1 MTMARYDDRNQ
12 DQHGAR
18 YWEPRR
24 NRRRDG
30 DQRLQ
35 RGDYYDPDH
44 EYRTRRY
51 QRDSDREP
59 YGERPMP
66 GEYADRGRDRHITR
80 QQADEEHAWADPSA
94 WYGEGRY
101 RGVGPKGYVRSDER
115 IREIVCDDLMDD
127 PWLDASRIEVTV
139 EDAEVTLSGSVDSR
153 DAKRLAEDLVE
164 RAGGVKQV
172 QNNLR
177 VEVRG

>member
-1 MTMARYDDRNQ
+1 MTMARYDDRDQ
-12 DQHGAR
+12 DRRWQ
-18 YWEPRR
+18 PRR
-24 NRRRDG
+24 NRRHDS
-30 DQRLQ
+30 DQGLQ

-59 YGERPMP
+59 YAERPMP
-66 GEYADRGRDRHITR
+66 GEHADSWRDRHITR
-80 QQADEEHAWADPSA
+80 QQADEEHAWAAPSA

-101 RGVGPKGYVRSDER
+101 RGIGPKGYVRSDER
-115 IREIVCDDLMDD
+115 IRELVCDDLMDD
-127 PWLDASRIEVTV
+127 PWLDASAIEVTV
-139 EDAEVTLSGSVDSR
+139 RDGEVTLSGNVDSR
-153 DAKRLAEDLVE
+153 NAKRLAEYLAE
-164 RAGGVKQV
+164 HAGGVKHV